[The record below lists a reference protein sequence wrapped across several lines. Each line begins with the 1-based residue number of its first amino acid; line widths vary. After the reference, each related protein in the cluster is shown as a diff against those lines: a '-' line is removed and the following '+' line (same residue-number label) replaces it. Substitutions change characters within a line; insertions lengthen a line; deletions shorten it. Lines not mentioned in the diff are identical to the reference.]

1 MKSFSRMMKSFSRT
15 LKTLS
20 RTLKTF
26 PYVEK
31 IFRCVEK
38 WVKKALFLQFSPLL
52 DMLAYCLKLSAVLL
66 NII

>member
-1 MKSFSRMMKSFSRT
+1 MMKSFSRT

-20 RTLKTF
+20 RRLKTF

-38 WVKKALFLQFSPLL
+38 WVKKALFCSFHR
-52 DMLAYCLKLSAVLL
+52 CLTC
-66 NII
+66 